1 MGASCLSAGSLGGGD
16 PLAGYDG
23 RGLGILENAVEPL
36 SRGKLTF
43 EGGARIDAFLLG
55 IPL

>member
-1 MGASCLSAGSLGGGD
+1 MGASCLSAGPLEGGAR
-16 PLAGYDG
+16 AGYDG